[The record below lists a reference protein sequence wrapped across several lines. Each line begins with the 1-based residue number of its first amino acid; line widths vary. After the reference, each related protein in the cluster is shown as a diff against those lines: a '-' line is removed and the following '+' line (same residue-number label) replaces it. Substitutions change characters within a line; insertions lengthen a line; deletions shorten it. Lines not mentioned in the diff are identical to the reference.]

1 MNVDTSPPAR
11 LLQALR
17 YVLEPLVRLLLDH
30 GMTFPAMEELL
41 KRVYVDVADKHFV
54 LPGKAQT
61 DSRISVLTG
70 VHRKDVKRLR
80 EAAEQPL
87 DLTRNSRVSLQ
98 SQLLAKWL
106 GDPAYLDP
114 DNHPLPLPRSAGPDE
129 PSFER
134 LVSAVSK
141 DVRPRVFLDEW
152 LHTGLVQLDSNGLA
166 HLNVQ
171 ALLQSPAQEEK
182 MDFFGR
188 NIHDHLAA
196 VVSNLEGRTEP
207 FMDRCVYYHGLTPQQ
222 VRELKQLAEKLSMTA
237 LLEVNR
243 TARAM
248 LEQNRAS
255 TADTAAAGAERMH
268 FGAYFYHDADPH
280 ATDPDAD

>member
-1 MNVDTSPPAR
+1 MNVGTTPPPK

-17 YVLEPLVRLLLDH
+17 YVLRPLVRLLLDH
-30 GMTFPAMEELL
+30 NLTFPAMEELL
-41 KRVYVDVADKHFV
+41 KRVYVDVADKDFA
-54 LPGKAQT
+54 LPDKAQT

-80 EAAEQPL
+80 ESGEEPL
-87 DLTRNSRVSLQ
+87 SLARGNRVSLQ

-106 GDPAYLDP
+106 GEHAYLDEH
-114 DNHPLPLPRSAGPDE
+114 NYPLPLPRLAQQDGT
-129 PSFER
+129 PSFEQM
-134 LVSAVSK
+134 VNAVSK

-152 LHTGLVQLDSNGLA
+152 LHTGLVHLDDDDLL

-182 MDFFGR
+182 LDFFGR

-196 VVSNLEGRTEP
+196 VVSNLEGRSKP
-207 FMDRCVYYHGLTPQQ
+207 YMDRCVFYHGLTPAQ
-222 VRELKQLAEKLSMTA
+222 VRQLNQKAEELSMTA

-243 TARAM
+243 AARKM
-248 LEQNRAS
+248 IEQNR
-255 TADTAAAGAERMH
+255 TAMPGDESAPQRIH
-268 FGAYFYHDADPH
+268 FGFYFYHD
-280 ATDPDAD
+280 TDSQSSGPDAD